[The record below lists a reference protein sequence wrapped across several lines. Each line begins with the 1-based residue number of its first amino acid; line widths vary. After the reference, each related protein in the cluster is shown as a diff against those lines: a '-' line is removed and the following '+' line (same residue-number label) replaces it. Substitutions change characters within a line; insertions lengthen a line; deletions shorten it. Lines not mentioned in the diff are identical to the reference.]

1 TAVLKNGSL
10 GNAGQINV
18 SGTGNELYGETVTA
32 NAMLEV
38 KSGGA
43 LLIDQGSTVANTGTI
58 TVDTTATLRVNDASI
73 TGGTVTNNAGGTLD
87 LTGTAVLKNGSL
99 GNAGQINVSGIGNEL
114 YGETVT
120 ANHALEVLSGAL
132 LIDQGTT
139 VANTG
144 TITVNTTATLTVND
158 AGITG
163 GTVTDSGT
171 LDLTG

>member
-10 GNAGQINV
+10 GNAGKINV

-58 TVDTTATLRVNDASI
+58 TVDTTATLTVNDASI
-73 TGGTVTNNAGGTLD
+73 TGGIVTNNAGGIAD

-99 GNAGQINVSGIGNEL
+99 GNSGQINVRGIGNGV
-114 YGETVT
+114 YG
-120 ANHALEVLSGAL
+120 GARPPN
-132 LIDQGTT
+132 Q
-139 VANTG
+139 
-144 TITVNTTATLTVND
+144 
-158 AGITG
+158 
-163 GTVTDSGT
+163 
-171 LDLTG
+171 